1 RDGDKDE
8 SLSENESPPRSVG
21 ATSAEGQPV
30 AYDPRSFL
38 AKSVP
43 QRMAIIS
50 AGVIMNVIFAFVVA
64 SFCYGALG
72 VEQIPCVV
80 GHVFPG
86 DAAWRAGLQT
96 GDKIVRIGDVK
107 NPMFRDLQRG
117 IHFGDNLDQGVEF
130 VVERPGVEKPIELTV
145 FPDTG
150 GPGRLAPM
158 IGIGNGVERE
168 LSKPPVSPYSPLAG
182 LKNGFEAG
190 DELMAVEG
198 QPVADSL
205 ELQRAL
211 HANPGAAAITVVR
224 KTKDSEGGDDE
235 TKILTIDIPAIPMKT
250 LGLVMKFGEI
260 KAVQAGSPAEQA
272 GIKKG
277 DRLAKIDGKP
287 VDGEQP
293 LDPMTLPDELAKRA
307 GETVRLSL
315 DRGGKTI
322 EASAVLRDERLNE
335 FSGAPDGPLGVA
347 LAVDNQVA
355 AVVPDSPAAKQ
366 NIKAG
371 DELVQAVFIPPKE
384 AQEKYDLKSEPAEV
398 NVAFNPQKRNYPAFF
413 ATLQDLPADCT
424 VKLT

>member
-1 RDGDKDE
+1 
-8 SLSENESPPRSVG
+8 
-21 ATSAEGQPV
+21 
-30 AYDPRSFL
+30 
-38 AKSVP
+38 
-43 QRMAIIS
+43 
-50 AGVIMNVIFAFVVA
+50 
-64 SFCYGALG
+64 
-72 VEQIPCVV
+72 
-80 GHVFPG
+80 
-86 DAAWRAGLQT
+86 
-96 GDKIVRIGDVK
+96 
-107 NPMFRDLQRG
+107 
-117 IHFGDNLDQGVEF
+117 
-130 VVERPGVEKPIELTV
+130 
-145 FPDTG
+145 
-150 GPGRLAPM
+150 
-158 IGIGNGVERE
+158 
-168 LSKPPVSPYSPLAG
+168 
-182 LKNGFEAG
+182 
-190 DELMAVEG
+190 
-198 QPVADSL
+198 
-205 ELQRAL
+205 
-211 HANPGAAAITVVR
+211 GAAAITVVR

-335 FSGAPDGPLGVA
+335 FSGAPDGPLGVPALGLA

-413 ATLQDLPADCT
+413 ATLQDLPADYT
-424 VKLT
+424 VKLTLKGDREVTLAPQAVPGWLNPDRGFLFEPILVMQKATSFGEALGLGASETRYSLSLVFRFFRKIVSGQVSAKGIGGPWEIAKQAGRSASSGLSPFLMFLCMLSA